1 MQTAL
6 FSFQPA
12 YVRGLKL
19 MLWPA
24 LREWGNG
31 ASNIGYPVEDMEMEM
46 AGLPVDLR
54 LLNKGWELEQDLE
67 SEGAERSDRVRRDL
81 YALGDTILK
90 GGVWNGLP
98 LEKHSAPVHIL
109 VISHGGFLANVMRA
123 YGTFSFYISKEIAN
137 S

>member
-1 MQTAL
+1 
-6 FSFQPA
+6 
-12 YVRGLKL
+12 

-31 ASNIGYPVEDMEMEM
+31 ASNIGYSVNEMEEEM

-67 SEGAERSDRVRRDL
+67 SEGAERSNRVRRGMYDL
-81 YALGDTILK
+81 TETLLS
-90 GGVWNGLP
+90 GGVWNGIR
-98 LEKHSAPVHIL
+98 LEKHNAPVHIL

-123 YGTFSFYISKEIAN
+123 YRMISFQNSNSKK
-137 S
+137 